1 MHMIYLLT
9 GKPGVGKTHLI
20 RHAITTFNGKA
31 GGFYTQEIRTHGERQ
46 GFEMITLQGQR
57 ATLAHINLPK
67 THRVGKYGVDIQN
80 LESVGVA
87 SLRTAIYECDLIV
100 MDEIG
105 KMEMFSNSFRETA
118 LEAIDSGKKV
128 LGTIMLH
135 SHPWAN
141 GIKEHPQVNLLQITR
156 SNRDQVLGEVL
167 AWLHNT

>member
-20 RHAITTFNGKA
+20 RQAIAAFNGNA

-46 GFEMITLQGQR
+46 GFELITLQGQR
-57 ATLAHINLPK
+57 APLAHIDFAK
-67 THRVGKYGVDIQN
+67 AYRVGKYGVDIQN
-80 LESVGVA
+80 LESVGVV
-87 SLRTAIYECDLIV
+87 SLRTAIHDCDLIV
-100 MDEIG
+100 VDEIG
-105 KMEMFSNSFRETA
+105 KMEMFSNSFREAA

-135 SHPWAN
+135 SHPWTN
-141 GIKEHPQVNLLQITR
+141 GIKEHPQVKLLQITR
-156 SNRDQVLGEVL
+156 ANRDQILGEVV